1 MKFERRIYLGIAIIL
16 IGFLPLVFGA
26 FLSIRKVVQEQ
37 NRLVSTNAQA
47 VLFVERLRYIA
58 SSKQALVPV
67 YVLSG
72 DSRFIEA
79 LESRTREFDEIVDQ
93 IDKIDD
99 DPELQKLIDEIR
111 DVSKKLNGLEKP
123 GVKIRTETSSE
134 EADAFFRSRGGPLTD
149 RTKQLIEQLVALE
162 ADKLAKAQKESDET
176 VQQVIVALA
185 VFCIFA
191 LVLAA
196 LVGRLIV
203 KVLNQKRQYDSAQQE
218 LMTKIQKLAAAR
230 KETLEVVSHDLKN
243 PLAAIKM
250 ALQMMKAENSKL
262 DTKTGLGVIGRS
274 TDSMERLVKDL
285 LDHVKMESGT
295 LNLEQS
301 DCDVAQLGYDL
312 ARRFETLAAEKN
324 IQILAK
330 IPNRPLT
337 VRCDLNRIEQAIT
350 NLVGNAL
357 KFTPAE
363 GQVRFEIQELK
374 NAIAITVTDTGCGMN
389 PDQIPHIFERFWQ
402 ARETSHQGTGLG
414 LAITKSIVDAHG
426 GRIFVESS
434 VGKGSKFTILLPQ
447 NTASR
452 KLELEANQ

>member
-58 SSKQALVPV
+58 SSKQALVPI

-79 LESRTREFDEIVDQ
+79 LESRTREFNEIVDQ

-99 DPELQKLIDEIR
+99 DPELQKLIDELR
-111 DVSKKLNGLEKP
+111 DVAKELNGLEKP
-123 GVKIRTETSSE
+123 GVKIRSEATSE
-134 EADAFFRSRGGPLTD
+134 EADAYFKTRGGPLTD
-149 RTKQLIEQLVALE
+149 RSKQLIERLVALE

-196 LVGRLIV
+196 VVGRLIV
-203 KVLNQKRQYDSAQQE
+203 KVLNQKRQYDSSQQA
-218 LMTKIQKLAAAR
+218 LMAKVQKLAAAR

-262 DTKTGLGVIGRS
+262 DLKTGLGVIGRS

-295 LNLEQS
+295 LTLEQTN
-301 DCDVAQLGYDL
+301 CDLAQLGHDL
-312 ARRFETLAAEKN
+312 TRRFETLAAEKK
-324 IQILAK
+324 IQIVAK
-330 IPNRPLT
+330 IPSRPLMAK
-337 VRCDLNRIEQAIT
+337 CDLNRIEQAVT

-357 KFTPAE
+357 KFTPPE

-374 NAIAITVTDTGCGMN
+374 NAIAITVADTGCGMN
-389 PDQIPHIFERFWQ
+389 EEQIPHIFERFWQ
-402 ARETSHQGTGLG
+402 ARETSHKGTGLG

-426 GRIFVESS
+426 GKILVEST

-447 NTASR
+447 ILASR
-452 KLELEANQ
+452 KLDFDL